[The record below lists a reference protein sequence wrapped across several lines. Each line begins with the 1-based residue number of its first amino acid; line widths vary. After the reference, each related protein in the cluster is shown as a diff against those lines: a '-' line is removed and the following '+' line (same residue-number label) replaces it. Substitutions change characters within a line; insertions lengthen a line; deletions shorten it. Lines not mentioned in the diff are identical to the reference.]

1 MATETVAKPRTS
13 ARVHVQKFGTFLSG
27 MIMPN
32 IGAFIAWGIIT
43 ALFIEKGWLPVPQL
57 GGFGETGGKPNIG
70 LVGPMITYLLPL
82 LIGYTGGKMVYDVRG
97 GVVGAIGTMGVIVGA
112 GIPMFIGAMIMGPL
126 GGWTMKKIDSIWDGK
141 IRPGFEMLV
150 NNFSAGIWGA
160 LLALLG
166 FYGISPV
173 VTAFSEAA
181 GNFVKFLVSNG
192 LLPLT
197 SIFIEP
203 AKVLFLNNAINHGVL
218 TPLGVQQSL
227 EQGKSILFLLEA
239 NPGPGLG
246 ILLAYMF
253 FGRGAAKAS
262 APGAAIIQF
271 LGGIHEI
278 YFPYVLMRPLLILGA
293 IAGGMTGIATLAI
306 TNSGLVAPAAPGS
319 IFAVLAQTSR
329 DSYFGVILSVVLA
342 ATVSFLVSSVI
353 LRTTKHSDEVDLGD
367 ATSRME
373 AMKGKKSSVAS
384 TLTGAGTGAGAAGQG
399 GVGVLAGPVRN
410 IVFACDAGMG
420 SSAMGASVL
429 RNKIKAA
436 GFPDVKVTNAS
447 IANLTDTYDVVITH
461 QDLTERAKPATS
473 SAVHYSVDNFMSSP
487 RYDEIVEL
495 VRESN
500 TEGAAATEGPDA
512 GAGTPGGASASG
524 PAMAAGAA
532 TAATHG
538 AHAANAP
545 VDAAPAAT
553 APAGGEVLA
562 RESVVLNGSATT
574 RDAAIDEAGRLLL
587 ARGAVDEGYIA
598 AMHEREASVSTY
610 MGSFLAIPHGTNAAK
625 DHIRKSAV
633 SVIRYPEGIDWNGKE
648 VKFVVGVAGI
658 NNEHLHILSSI
669 AKVFTNKE
677 QVARLEAAT
686 SEDEVLELFGKVNA

>member
-1 MATETVAKPRTS
+1 MATETVAKPKTS

-32 IGAFIAWGIIT
+32 IGAFIAWGLIT
-43 ALFIEKGWLPVPQL
+43 ALFIEKGYIPIPEL
-57 GGFGETGGKPNIG
+57 GGFGTNAAGAPNVG

-82 LIGYTGGKMVYDVRG
+82 LIGYTGGKMVHDVRG

-126 GGWTMKKIDSIWDGK
+126 GGWTMKKLDAIWHGK

-166 FYGISPV
+166 FYGISPLV
-173 VTAFSEAA
+173 SAFSTAA
-181 GNFVKFLVSNG
+181 GNVVQFLVNNG

-218 TPLGVQQSL
+218 TPLGIQQSL

-246 ILLAYMF
+246 LLLAYMF

-262 APGAAIIQF
+262 APGAAIIHF

-278 YFPYVLMRPLLILGA
+278 YFPYVLMRPLLILA
-293 IAGGMTGIATLAI
+293 TIAGGMTGIATLAV
-306 TNSGLVAPAAPGS
+306 TNAGLVAPSAPGS
-319 IFAVLAQTSR
+319 IIAVLAQTAR

-342 ATVSFLVSSVI
+342 TAVSFLVASVI
-353 LRTTKHSDEVDLGD
+353 LKTTKHSDEDDLTA

-373 AMKGKKSSVAS
+373 EMKGKKSSVAS
-384 TLTGAGTGAGAAGQG
+384 TLTGAGAGGA
-399 GVGVLAGPVRN
+399 VGVLTGPIKN

-436 GFPDVKVTNAS
+436 GFPEVNVTNAS
-447 IANLTDTYDVVITH
+447 IANLSDTYDVVVTH

-473 SAVHYSVDNFMSSP
+473 SAVHVSVDNFMNSP

-495 VRESN
+495 V
-500 TEGAAATEGPDA
+500 
-512 GAGTPGGASASG
+512 
-524 PAMAAGAA
+524 
-532 TAATHG
+532 
-538 AHAANAP
+538 
-545 VDAAPAAT
+545 
-553 APAGGEVLA
+553 
-562 RESVVLNGSATT
+562 
-574 RDAAIDEAGRLLL
+574 
-587 ARGAVDEGYIA
+587 
-598 AMHEREASVSTY
+598 ER
-610 MGSFLAIPHGTNAAK
+610 
-625 DHIRKSAV
+625 
-633 SVIRYPEGIDWNGKE
+633 
-648 VKFVVGVAGI
+648 
-658 NNEHLHILSSI
+658 
-669 AKVFTNKE
+669 
-677 QVARLEAAT
+677 
-686 SEDEVLELFGKVNA
+686 